1 MGGVRGAVLR
11 RICVMKMRVRVRGW
25 GGRGELRGA
34 KEDMCDEDEVKSKLM
49 ESQRRIGWGIYY
61 CVNGRAIDGN
71 LYNFMFLLWKLYEFI
86 CSQKKKNP
94 HAVRYRQRQLHPR
107 SAPPRVFSSANTR
120 AHESR
125 KLSLVQS
132 SSSTD
137 HSHLQWCGCH
147 PFPILSPARVFSSS
161 PLPSGI
167 ASCRSKSEFGPSSP
181 HHQSGNL
188 SANFCRT
195 DYILSPP
202 TSHCLLWAE
211 KVEAFAF
218 FPTNIWSHAFCSF
231 GLGVKLACERAPIG
245 WLPPSLFHFCKR
257 PSF

>member
-1 MGGVRGAVLR
+1 M
-11 RICVMKMRVRVRGW
+11 
-25 GGRGELRGA
+25 
-34 KEDMCDEDEVKSKLM
+34 
-49 ESQRRIGWGIYY
+49 
-61 CVNGRAIDGN
+61 N
-71 LYNFMFLLWKLYEFI
+71 LYVA
-86 CSQKKKNP
+86 KKKK
-94 HAVRYRQRQLHPR
+94 
-107 SAPPRVFSSANTR
+107 SARREISAETTAPTFRAPRVFSSSNTR

-167 ASCRSKSEFGPSSP
+167 ASCRSKSEFGLSSP

-188 SANFCRT
+188 SAKFCRT

-202 TSHCLLWAE
+202 HLSLFALSRKGRSFCVLPHKYLEPCLLLVWPWCEISMWASTNWM
-211 KVEAFAF
+211 VAPIPFSFLQEAFF
-218 FPTNIWSHAFCSF
+218 LDPCLPLPGTLWSE
-231 GLGVKLACERAPIG
+231 LVLV
-245 WLPPSLFHFCKR
+245 LN
-257 PSF
+257 

>member
-1 MGGVRGAVLR
+1 
-11 RICVMKMRVRVRGW
+11 MKMRLRVRW
-25 GGRGELRGA
+25 WSR
-34 KEDMCDEDEVKSKLM
+34 KEGLVEGFIIASTAARYTEIYTTLCFYSENFMNLYVAPKKKSA
-49 ESQRRIGWGIYY
+49 R
-61 CVNGRAIDGN
+61 RAI
-71 LYNFMFLLWKLYEFI
+71 
-86 CSQKKKNP
+86 
-94 HAVRYRQRQLHPR
+94 
-107 SAPPRVFSSANTR
+107 SAETTAPTFRAPRVFSSLNTR

-167 ASCRSKSEFGPSSP
+167 ASCRSKSEFGLSSP

-188 SANFCRT
+188 SAKFCRT

-245 WLPPSLFHFCKR
+245 W
-257 PSF
+257 